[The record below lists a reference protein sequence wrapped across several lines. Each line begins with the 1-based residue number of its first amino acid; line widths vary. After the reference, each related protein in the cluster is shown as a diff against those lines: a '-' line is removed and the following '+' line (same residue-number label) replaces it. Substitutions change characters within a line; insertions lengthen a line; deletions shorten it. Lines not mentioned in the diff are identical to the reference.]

1 MMTTTQL
8 SFSEWT
14 VKKIMR
20 HPYHKL
26 LLSKKKELT
35 IDTIDTIDLDES
47 QESYDTIDTIDLDE
61 SQESYA

>member
-47 QESYDTIDTIDLDE
+47 QESY
-61 SQESYA
+61 A